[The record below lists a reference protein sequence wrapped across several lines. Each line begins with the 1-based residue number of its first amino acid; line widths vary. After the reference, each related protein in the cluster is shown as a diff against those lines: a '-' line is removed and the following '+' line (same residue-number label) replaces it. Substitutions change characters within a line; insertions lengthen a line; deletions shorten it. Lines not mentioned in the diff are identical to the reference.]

1 MKLQELNKLNK
12 RDLLYQLHKITNGYD
27 KYLVIDFLNEF
38 YKEVYHKINLKY
50 KDITDHN
57 IDNTLFYIN
66 GFYFRHYNYEN
77 YEFVITNKLHLFDF
91 GKNVNWHK
99 QNPKINSCRNL
110 FNSIHRLESIF
121 ADKHLN
127 QIEKTNLCGLIEI
140 QNNESTQSKNNT
152 KASLTISEI
161 ALKYVYEGTIIT
173 RENAKNFLL
182 GTGHTS
188 GERLYQKFCKWS
200 NYNDRKAD
208 PESKV
213 QLNNK
218 IKSFEKVIAELPEN
232 KKEKAKDELK
242 ILYNFKPRYEQIVNQ

>member
-38 YKEVYHKINLKY
+38 YKEVYHKINSKY
-50 KDITDHN
+50 KDITDDN

-77 YEFVITNKLHLFDF
+77 FEFIITNKLHLFDF

-110 FNSIHRLESIF
+110 FNSIHTLESIF

-140 QNNESTQSKNNT
+140 QNNESTQSKDKI

-161 ALKYVYEGTIIT
+161 ALKYVYEGENIT
-173 RENAKNFLL
+173 RENAKDFLL

-188 GERLYQKFCKWS
+188 SEKLYQKYTFYS
-200 NYNDRKAD
+200 NNTDRKAD

-213 QLNNK
+213 KLNNK
-218 IKSFEKVIAELPEN
+218 IKLFEKVIAELPEN
-232 KKEKAKDELK
+232 INGKAKDELQ
-242 ILYNFKPRYEQIVNQ
+242 ILYSFKPKYE